1 MTKHNQ
7 KSRDSSALPA
17 NKKLL
22 VYRLYIGL
30 SNEEHPELIHSERVI
45 EIVAKFTSS
54 FTYNRAEG
62 FYNGKAEE
70 TIIFTIAHKS
80 FEKMVILIKY
90 LCLSLK
96 QKSIGLELNGIY
108 YRINER
114 GQTIQQTNPLVKG
127 DGILQKNDQLMLSRY
142 CKELDSGKE
151 ISKEMQTWWYFRY

>member
-1 MTKHNQ
+1 MTKHNHE
-7 KSRDSSALPA
+7 SRGSTELPA
-17 NKKLL
+17 NNTLR

-30 SNEEHPELIHSERVI
+30 SNEEHPEVAHSKRAV
-45 EIVAKFTSS
+45 EIVAMFTSS

-62 FYNGKAEE
+62 FYNGKSEE

-114 GQTIQQTNPLVKG
+114 GQTIQQINPLVEE
-127 DGILQKNDQLMLSRY
+127 DHIFQKNDQTMLSRY
-142 CKELDSGKE
+142 CKELNSGKE
-151 ISKEMQTWWYFRY
+151 ISKEMQKWWYFRY